1 MIKRIINRLQKIVST
16 LIIVVTISA
25 CSASKFIPEGSYLL
39 DDIKIK
45 SDTKNIETSQLEPY
59 IRQKGNSKWFSLFK
73 VPLGTYALS
82 GRDTTKWINRKL
94 QALGEGPVLFDS
106 LQAEQ
111 TCNDLSNVLHG
122 MGYIK
127 AQVDYALKREKKKKV
142 KVIYNLHPG
151 KRYHISSINYD
162 IQDKNIDS
170 VLKNKKFHS
179 TNLRIGMPFMVSVL
193 DNEREQITDF
203 LNNNGYV
210 NFHKDFISYSADTI
224 SGSTDIDITLHL
236 HKFISGNGE
245 EETEH
250 KQYTIGKINYHANGD
265 FDKIPLRKSVLE
277 ENTIIE
283 AGKLYN
289 ADELQET
296 YNRFGRLLIVKYTN
310 IKFTER
316 PDSNI
321 LDCNLGISTNKINSI
336 SFQPEGTNTAGD
348 LGAAA
353 SLTYENRNIFRGAET
368 FSIKLRGAFEAIT
381 GLEGYQNQDYEE
393 YSLEAKLLFPRFVVP
408 FLSKKFKK
416 QSTAMSELTVSYNMQ
431 NRPEFHRRVFTA
443 SWRYRWNDIS
453 GKKSYKFDLI
463 DLNYIYMPWIST
475 TFKEEYLDDVNNR
488 NSILRY
494 NYEDLFIMKL
504 GFGMSFNNGDEAY
517 KINVETSGNFLSG
530 ISHLLGSKRN
540 EDNQYTLFNIAFAQY
555 VKGDFDYTKI
565 IMFDRNNSLALHAGL
580 GIAYPYGNSKILPFE
595 KRYFSGGAN
604 SVRGWSVRG
613 LGPGK
618 FKGTN
623 GAIDFI
629 NQTGD
634 IKLDLNIELRS
645 FLFWKVYGAAFIDA
659 GNIWTIRAYEEQP
672 GGQFRFKDFYKQ
684 IAVAYGLGIR
694 FNFDFFILRFDMG
707 MKAINPAYNSN
718 NEHYAIFHPDFSRDF
733 AFHFAVGLPF

>member
-39 DDIKIK
+39 DDVKIK

-94 QALGEGPVLFDS
+94 QAFGEGPVLFDS

-289 ADELQET
+289 ADELQKT
-296 YNRFGRLLIVKYTN
+296 YNRFGRLPIVKYTN

-321 LDCNLGISTNKINSI
+321 LDCNIGISTNKINSI

-634 IKLDLNIELRS
+634 VKLDLNIELRS

>member
-16 LIIVVTISA
+16 LIIVVTITA

-39 DDIKIK
+39 DDVKIK

-179 TNLRIGMPFMVSVL
+179 TNLRTGMPFMVSVL

-289 ADELQET
+289 TDELQKT
-296 YNRFGRLLIVKYTN
+296 YNRFGRLPIVKYTN

-321 LDCNLGISTNKINSI
+321 LDCNIGISTNKINSI

>member
-39 DDIKIK
+39 DDVKIK

-289 ADELQET
+289 ADELQKT

-321 LDCNLGISTNKINSI
+321 LDCNIGISTNKINSI

>member
-16 LIIVVTISA
+16 LIIVVTITA

-39 DDIKIK
+39 DDVKIK

-94 QALGEGPVLFDS
+94 QALGEDPVLFDS

>member
-16 LIIVVTISA
+16 LIIVVTITA

-289 ADELQET
+289 TDELQKT
-296 YNRFGRLLIVKYTN
+296 YNRFGRLPIVKYTN

-321 LDCNLGISTNKINSI
+321 LDCNIGISTNKINSI

-393 YSLEAKLLFPRFVVP
+393 YSLEAKLLFPQFVVP

-530 ISHLLGSKRN
+530 ISHLSGSKRN

>member
-16 LIIVVTISA
+16 LIIVVTITA

-39 DDIKIK
+39 DDVKIK

-236 HKFISGNGE
+236 HKFLSGNGE

-289 ADELQET
+289 ADELQKT
-296 YNRFGRLLIVKYTN
+296 YNRFGRLPIVKYTN

-321 LDCNLGISTNKINSI
+321 LDCNIEISTNKINSI